1 MEISGAAALED
12 AGANELSFAYGRK
25 GIAAARG
32 SGAGCLIVDAD
43 FPSGRTLLRAPDPRA
58 YFAMALKLLYPAKT
72 FAAGVHASANGIP
85 VRGFVFNASGFSI
98 VYSSGKSAYFFG
110 GSTLSAA
117 IV

>member
-58 YFAMALKLLYPAKT
+58 WTIRSGIRGF
-72 FAAGVHASANGIP
+72 ASAAVPTVSYP
-85 VRGFVFNASGFSI
+85 VVGNDMSSANISASNYCRQYGKAALLQGVASGTATYGCI
-98 VYSSGKSAYFFG
+98 
-110 GSTLSAA
+110 
-117 IV
+117 